1 MSAARKSRPRRP
13 MGEQLKIALDIALRA
28 ALAEQPQP
36 PTDADFV
43 IMWGRHKGRTLG
55 SLSDSDLQWY
65 AEQYRGK
72 DATLQACARAVWDA
86 REVETGED
94 FGEADCAGNPSH
106 YG

>member
-1 MSAARKSRPRRP
+1 MTNTAQRSLRGRARPGGHERSAQVAPS
-13 MGEQLKIALDIALRA
+13 
-28 ALAEQPQP
+28 
-36 PTDADFV
+36 FV